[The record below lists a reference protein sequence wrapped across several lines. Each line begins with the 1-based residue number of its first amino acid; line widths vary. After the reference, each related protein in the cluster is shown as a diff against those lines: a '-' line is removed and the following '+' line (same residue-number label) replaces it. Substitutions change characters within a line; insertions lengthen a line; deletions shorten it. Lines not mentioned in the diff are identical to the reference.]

1 MFGKM
6 NMKKG
11 GDKQLDDFKE
21 NLNKFQEEIQKL
33 KEILT
38 NLEKNTSAKVSAQS
52 QPSVSSSPVLQENI
66 SLSGYNGTANDIISK
81 IRNKIS
87 QLNNPSN
94 KGKYQDKI
102 NEYKTIIANIQSASS
117 VEEVKLA
124 VQKITFKN
132 NNLTGGKTKKHGR
145 RRKHY
150 SIKK

>member
-1 MFGKM
+1 M
-6 NMKKG
+6 NIKKG

-33 KEILT
+33 KEILA
-38 NLEKNTSAKVSAQS
+38 NLEKNTSAASSQYSTQS
-52 QPSVSSSPVLQENI
+52 QPVITSSPVLQENI
-66 SLSGYNGTANDIISK
+66 SLNGYNGTASDIISK
-81 IRNKIS
+81 IRTKIS

-102 NEYKTIIANIQSASS
+102 NEYKTIIANIQSATTT
-117 VEEVKLA
+117 EEVKSA
-124 VQKITFKN
+124 VKTITFKN